1 MSDRDQEIVS
11 RLRRTYEAFS
21 RGDFDTA
28 IEIAHPD
35 CEFVPP
41 GGQLPLNG
49 AEAVRAWM
57 EPDALEAQ
65 RIEPHELRV
74 NGDKVLVYQHA
85 WARGAGSGIEL
96 ELDTWV
102 VWTVDKDGLMT
113 RLEAFLPDQKTEA
126 FRAAGLSE

>member
-1 MSDRDQEIVS
+1 MLSYFDPNCEYQPVEELDAVCGHQALIEWTERWLEAWSAYSDRIEEIIDG
-11 RLRRTYEAFS
+11 
-21 RGDFDTA
+21 GD
-28 IEIAHPD
+28 
-35 CEFVPP
+35 
-41 GGQLPLNG
+41 
-49 AEAVRAWM
+49 
-57 EPDALEAQ
+57 
-65 RIEPHELRV
+65 
-74 NGDKVLVYQHA
+74 GDKVLVHQHA